1 MNQEIV
7 EKSIIDLINLQ
18 KIVIGNQE
26 SIKNAISDLCKIL
39 NSVLSSLEN
48 NLKIVN
54 KENKEYMRSLIKE
67 TLTKP
72 HTRVYGLVYSH
83 RNVPQIKKFSMV
95 AADSLD
101 KAVEMSDIL
110 LRDGSP
116 DDFNSWFLESNTYID
131 LVVPESSEKNVEKPD
146 YEKYILNLKLARDTF
161 ANNKEKVVLDS
172 IIEKIRRKYGRK

>member
-1 MNQEIV
+1 
-7 EKSIIDLINLQ
+7 
-18 KIVIGNQE
+18 
-26 SIKNAISDLCKIL
+26 
-39 NSVLSSLEN
+39 
-48 NLKIVN
+48 
-54 KENKEYMRSLIKE
+54 
-67 TLTKP
+67 
-72 HTRVYGLVYSH
+72 
-83 RNVPQIKKFSMV
+83 
-95 AADSLD
+95 
-101 KAVEMSDIL
+101 